1 MARRG
6 DGATSIFMSKAFRFY
21 VTGGPDVLKWED
33 VEVPSPGPAQV
44 KIRHTAVAVNYRDI
58 LIRNGIH
65 SVKLPSGIG
74 LEGAGII
81 EAVGP
86 QVESLKAGDR
96 VVCVSGPDGAY
107 AEARLVPAARVVK
120 LPGNID
126 ERQAAGMMIRG
137 MTARYLVRET
147 YRVEAGSKVLIHAA
161 AGGVGTILCQW
172 AKYLGA
178 FVIGAV
184 GSEEKIAVALKNGCD
199 HVIHASK
206 GDFSDEVRTLTNGE
220 GVDAVYD
227 SVGRTTFEQSARSLR
242 RRGFL
247 ISFGEASGDP
257 DPVPPRRLGQL
268 GSIYLTHPSLPD
280 YTATREELVTT
291 ANDLFEMVGSGKIHV
306 DVTAEYALRDAPR
319 AHSDLETRKTT
330 GAVVLVVP

>member
-1 MARRG
+1 
-6 DGATSIFMSKAFRFY
+6 MSKAFRFY

-33 VEVPSPGPAQV
+33 VDVPAPGPDQV

-58 LIRNGIH
+58 LIRNGVH

-74 LEGAGII
+74 LEGAGVV
-81 EAVGP
+81 EAIGP
-86 QVESLKAGDR
+86 QVAGLKIGDR

-107 AEARLVPAARVVK
+107 AEARLVPAARVIK
-120 LPGNID
+120 LPDNISD
-126 ERQAAGMMIRG
+126 RQAAGMMVRG
-137 MTARYLVRET
+137 MTARYLARET
-147 YRVEAGSKVLIHAA
+147 FRVEAGSKILVHAA

-178 FVIGAV
+178 LVIGAV
-184 GSEEKIAVALKNGCD
+184 GSDEKIAAALQNGCD
-199 HVIHASK
+199 HVVNTGK
-206 GDFSDEVRTLTNGE
+206 GDFSGEVRALTNGE

-227 SVGRTTFEQSARSLR
+227 SVGRATFEQSARSLR

-280 YTATREELVTT
+280 YTATRGELLTT
-291 ANDLFEMVGSGKIHV
+291 ANDLFEMVGSGKIHA
-306 DVTAEYALRDAPR
+306 DVTAEYALHDAPR

-330 GAVVLVVP
+330 GAIVLVAT